1 MASMETQGRDV
12 NMSEARIAGYRN
24 LATKLWNA
32 ARFCEMNQCQTVK
45 NFNENNVTLEI
56 NKWIVAKAKQATQ
69 EVTNN
74 LDNYRFSDAANA
86 VYQFAWGTFCD
97 WYIEL
102 SKPVFYGDNEEQ
114 KIETRATAAW
124 VLDRIL
130 LILHPFMPF
139 ITTELWNNTPNRDC
153 KLIHSKWIR
162 NEQINE
168 NSLKEIDWAI
178 DLISSIRSLRAEMN
192 IPASVKLSLKLKDAN
207 EQSQNNVKSLENII
221 CSLARLE
228 NIECVDCNCQITP
241 DMLQNVFKET
251 TILLPLK
258 GIVDFTAERERL
270 TKELESLNKN
280 LEGYARKLNNAS
292 FIERAPAAVVAEEKR
307 RQTEALENKAKVE
320 EALSRI
326 ANF

>member
-1 MASMETQGRDV
+1 MD
-12 NMSEARIAGYRN
+12 
-24 LATKLWNA
+24 
-32 ARFCEMNQCQTVK
+32 
-45 NFNENNVTLEI
+45 
-56 NKWIVAKAKQATQ
+56 VAKEKQATK
-69 EVTNN
+69 EVTEN
-74 LDNYRFSDAANA
+74 LNSYRFSDAANA

-102 SKPVFYGDNEEQ
+102 SKPVFYGEDEEQ
-114 KIETRATAAW
+114 KAETRATAAW

-139 ITTELWNNTPNRDC
+139 ITTELWNNNPDRDC
-153 KLIHSKWIR
+153 KLINCPWIN

-168 NSLKEIDWAI
+168 DSLKEIDWAI

-192 IPASVKLSLKLKDAN
+192 IPAGAKLSVKLRNAN
-207 EQSQNNVKSLENII
+207 EQSQNNITSLEKII

-228 NIECVDCNCQITP
+228 NIECVDCNCPITP

-251 TILLPLK
+251 TLLLPLK

-270 TKELESLNKN
+270 NKELESLNKN

-292 FIERAPAAVVAEEKR
+292 FVERAPAAVVAEEKR
-307 RQTEALENKAKVE
+307 RQTEALENKAKIE
-320 EALSRI
+320 EALARI